1 MLLRQSLLQR
11 EERREEEMVTEV
23 CFFKDYFLVVWP
35 LNDDTPRSPVLWRW
49 CPWLLV
55 QTHTHTRRHTPTDVH
70 THTHTRRHTPTDVH
84 THTHTHTRRPWSVFS
99 RCQNAAVVFRSKG
112 EKKQWINNKRKK
124 KNSLIQFNS
133 RLLPSHPST
142 LNKKKTKKKNPNNWE
157 KCVRA
162 VAWHVIAM
170 VCEQQCSVAG
180 IKPKP
185 AHNTHSENYTCL
197 YRDRHA
203 HTAADTYAYT
213 QSHTH
218 THTQRQAAGGW
229 ASVWMT
235 WPRFGEWVIS
245 TPHTHIHTHKKKKKW
260 GNVPFWSL
268 FKQTCIAFSPLVY
281 ICLSFSVSLMSYV
294 RGAAVFSSLNSSH
307 RRWTRFNLMNVKK
320 YEP

>member
-55 QTHTHTRRHTPTDVH
+55 Q

-142 LNKKKTKKKNPNNWE
+142 LNKKKNKKKNPNNWE

-245 TPHTHIHTHKKKKKW
+245 TPHTHIHTHKKKKN
-260 GNVPFWSL
+260 GGMSL
-268 FKQTCIAFSPLVY
+268 FGVFSNKLASHFHRSSIFVSHSLSLS
-281 ICLSFSVSLMSYV
+281 CRMFEARLSF
-294 RGAAVFSSLNSSH
+294 
-307 RRWTRFNLMNVKK
+307 
-320 YEP
+320 PP